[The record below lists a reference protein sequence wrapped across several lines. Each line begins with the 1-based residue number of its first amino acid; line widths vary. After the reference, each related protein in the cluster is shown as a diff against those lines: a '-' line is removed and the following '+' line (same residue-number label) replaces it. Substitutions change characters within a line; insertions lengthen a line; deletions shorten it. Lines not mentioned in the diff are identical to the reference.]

1 MASDYHMHIENGKL
15 TEEYLNLYTNAAC
28 AAGLDCYGIS
38 EHLHNLLE
46 GPALLKRRLPEGLGV
61 RGWDTDEYIGLV
73 KRSGARAGIEADYIP
88 ESENELRDYLLTHD
102 FDYCIGSVHWIG
114 DWVFDWSPE
123 VWDGKNVED
132 AWRAYF
138 KLAVK
143 AVSTGM
149 FDIFG
154 HPDVIKVFGN
164 KPGPAFSEELR
175 ECYRALA
182 RAAAATG
189 TCLEVSSAGLRKLC
203 GEMYPDI
210 SLLREAKLA
219 GAEISLASDAH
230 FPEHVGYGFDLVIAH
245 AKAAGFDRAATFA
258 GRKRTL
264 VGI

>member
-1 MASDYHMHIENGKL
+1 MASDYHIHIENGEL
-15 TEEYLNLYTNAAC
+15 TEDYLRLYSRAAS
-28 AAGLDCYGIS
+28 AAGVVDYGIS
-38 EHLHNLLE
+38 EHLHNLAE
-46 GPALLKRRLPEGLGV
+46 GPSLLQRRLPDGLGV

-73 KRSGARAGIEADYIP
+73 KRSGAKAGVEADYIP
-88 ESENELRDYLLTHD
+88 ESENELKDYLLTHD

-123 VWDGKNVED
+123 VWGGKDVEE
-132 AWRAYF
+132 AWRGYF

-164 KPGPAFSEELR
+164 KPGTAFSEELK

-210 SLLREAKLA
+210 SLLREAKLE

-230 FPEHVGYGFDLVIAH
+230 FPEHVGYRFDLVTAH
-245 AKAAGFDRAATFA
+245 ARAAGFSRAAKFS
-258 GRKRTL
+258 GRKRTMED
-264 VGI
+264 I

>member
-1 MASDYHMHIENGKL
+1 MASDYHVHIENGEL
-15 TEEYLNLYTNAAC
+15 SREYLGLYAKAAS
-28 AAGLDCYGIS
+28 AAGLQGYGIS

-46 GPALLKRRLPEGLGV
+46 GPSLLKRRLPEGLQV
-61 RGWDTDEYIGLV
+61 RGWDTEQYIGLV
-73 KRSGARAGIEADYIP
+73 KSSGARAGVEADYIP
-88 ESENELRDYLLTHD
+88 ESENELKDYLLTHG

-123 VWDGKNVED
+123 AWVGRNVEG
-132 AWRAYF
+132 AWRSYF

-164 KPGPAFSEELR
+164 KPKADFGEELH
-175 ECYRALA
+175 ECYKALA
-182 RAAAATG
+182 KAAASTG

-230 FPEHVGYGFDLVIAH
+230 FPEHVGYGFERIIAQ
-245 AKAAGFDRAATFA
+245 AKAAGFDKAATFK
-258 GRKRTL
+258 GRKRTM
-264 VGI
+264 VRI